1 MITLKNVGLILFD
14 IDGVIRSV
22 ENSYRLSLKK
32 TVYKFSGWEPS
43 YMDIDNAKNEGIWNN
58 DWDLSLEFIKRFKKK
73 RNLNIEIPPREEIVK
88 CFEELYFGGD
98 PNEDSKYW
106 SGFIKNEEL
115 LVDKKLFNLLES
127 NGIIWGFVSGAESAS
142 AKFVLEKRLG
152 LKSPPL
158 ISMGDAP
165 DKPDPKGL
173 IELSKKL
180 IGGKL
185 GTSNIPIG
193 YVGDT
198 IADINTVMNAKKE
211 IPSQKFVSI
220 GIAPPHLHVKSRL
233 NERKSYEKNLQDA
246 GADLI
251 LNSINEIN
259 KSSKEFFLCFFLIR
273 ILIFYKRFQKFI
285 EKYWFNF
292 IRHRWCNTQRGE

>member
-1 MITLKNVGLILFD
+1 MKNIGLILFD

-32 TVYKFSGWEPS
+32 TVYKFTGWEPS
-43 YMDIDNAKNEGIWNN
+43 YIDIDNAKNEGIWNN

-73 RNLNIEIPPREEIVK
+73 GDFNIEIPTREDIVK
-88 CFEELYFGGD
+88 CFEEFYFGGD

-106 SGFIKNEEL
+106 SGLITNEEL
-115 LVDKKLFNLLES
+115 LVDKKFFDLLES

-165 DKPDPKGL
+165 DKPDPKGF
-173 IELSKKL
+173 IKLSKKL
-180 IGGKL
+180 LGDKL
-185 GTSNIPIG
+185 GASNIPIG

-211 IPSQKFVSI
+211 IPSQKFISI
-220 GIAPPHLHVKSRL
+220 GIAPPHLHSKSRL
-233 NERKSYEKNLQDA
+233 KERNAYEKNLQKA
-246 GADLI
+246 GAELI
-251 LNSINEIN
+251 LNSIYDLKDIN
-259 KSSKEFFLCFFLIR
+259 FDLF
-273 ILIFYKRFQKFI
+273 
-285 EKYWFNF
+285 
-292 IRHRWCNTQRGE
+292 

>member
-1 MITLKNVGLILFD
+1 LKNIGLILFD

-43 YMDIDNAKNEGIWNN
+43 YMDIDDAKNEGIWNN
-58 DWDLSLEFIKRFKKK
+58 DWDLSLEFLKRFKKK
-73 RNLNIEIPPREEIVK
+73 GNLNFKLPQREEIIK
-88 CFEELYFGGD
+88 CFEEFYFGGD
-98 PNEDSKYW
+98 PNKDSKYW
-106 SGFIKNEEL
+106 SGFITNEEL
-115 LVDKKLFNLLES
+115 LVDKKFFDLLER

-165 DKPDPKGL
+165 DKPDPKGF
-173 IELSKKL
+173 INLSKKL
-180 IGGKL
+180 LGDKL
-185 GTSNIPIG
+185 GSSNFPIA

-198 IADINTVMNAKKE
+198 IADINTVKNAKKE
-211 IPSQKFVSI
+211 IPSQKFISI
-220 GIAPPHLHVKSRL
+220 GIAPPHLHSKSRL
-233 NERKSYEKNLQDA
+233 NERYSYEKNLKDA

-251 LNSINEIN
+251 LNSINDLKSIN
-259 KSSKEFFLCFFLIR
+259 LALF
-273 ILIFYKRFQKFI
+273 
-285 EKYWFNF
+285 
-292 IRHRWCNTQRGE
+292 

>member
-1 MITLKNVGLILFD
+1 MKNIGLILFD

-22 ENSYRLSLKK
+22 EHSYRLSLKK

-73 RNLNIEIPPREEIVK
+73 GNLNFEIPQRDEIIK
-88 CFEELYFGGD
+88 CFEEFYFGGD
-98 PNEDSKYW
+98 PNKDSKSW
-106 SGFIKNEEL
+106 SGFITNEEL
-115 LVDKKLFNLLES
+115 LVDKKFFDLLES

-165 DKPDPKGL
+165 DKPDPKGF
-173 IELSKKL
+173 INLSKKIL
-180 IGGKL
+180 GDKL
-185 GTSNIPIG
+185 GSSNIPIG

-220 GIAPPHLHVKSRL
+220 GIAPPHLHLKSRL
-233 NERKSYEKNLQDA
+233 NERNSYEKNLKDA

-251 LNSINEIN
+251 LNSINDLN
-259 KSSKEFFLCFFLIR
+259 LLILPYFKK
-273 ILIFYKRFQKFI
+273 I
-285 EKYWFNF
+285 
-292 IRHRWCNTQRGE
+292 

>member
-1 MITLKNVGLILFD
+1 LENVGLILFD

-43 YMDIDNAKNEGIWNN
+43 YIDIDNAKNEGIWNN

-73 RNLNIEIPPREEIVK
+73 ENLNLAIPPRDEIVK
-88 CFEELYFGGD
+88 CFEEFYFGGD
-98 PNEDSKYW
+98 PKKDSKHW
-106 SGFIKNEEL
+106 SGLITNEEL
-115 LVDKKLFNLLES
+115 LVDKKLFKLLER

-152 LKSPPL
+152 LESPPL

-165 DKPDPKGL
+165 DKPNPTGL
-173 IELSKKL
+173 INLSKKL
-180 IGGKL
+180 LGDKL
-185 GTSNIPIG
+185 GSSKIPIG

-198 IADINTVMNAKKE
+198 IADINTVMNARKK
-211 IPSQKFVSI
+211 IPSQKFISI
-220 GIAPPHLHVKSRL
+220 GIAPPHLHKKSRL
-233 NERKSYEKNLQDA
+233 KERNAYEKNLQDA

-251 LNSINEIN
+251 LNSIYEI
-259 KSSKEFFLCFFLIR
+259 KDI
-273 ILIFYKRFQKFI
+273 
-285 EKYWFNF
+285 NF
-292 IRHRWCNTQRGE
+292 DSIKNIN

>member
-1 MITLKNVGLILFD
+1 LKNIGLILFD

-32 TVYKFSGWEPS
+32 TVYKFSGFEPS

-73 RNLNIEIPPREEIVK
+73 ENLNLKIPTREEIVK
-88 CFEELYFGGD
+88 CFEEFYFGGD
-98 PNEDSKYW
+98 PNADSIYW
-106 SGFIKNEEL
+106 SGFITNEKL
-115 LVDKKLFNLLES
+115 LVDKKFFDLLERK
-127 NGIIWGFVSGAESAS
+127 GIIWGFVSGAESAS

-165 DKPDPKGL
+165 DKPDPNGFIK
-173 IELSKKL
+173 LSKKL
-180 IGGKL
+180 L
-185 GTSNIPIG
+185 GDELGESNVPIA

-198 IADINTVMNAKKE
+198 IADINTVTNARKE
-211 IPSQKFVSI
+211 IPSQRFISI
-220 GIAPPHLHVKSRL
+220 GIAPPHLHSKSRL
-233 NERKSYEKNLQDA
+233 KERNKYEKFLQDG

-251 LNSINEIN
+251 LNSINDLKNIN
-259 KSSKEFFLCFFLIR
+259 LESI
-273 ILIFYKRFQKFI
+273 
-285 EKYWFNF
+285 
-292 IRHRWCNTQRGE
+292 